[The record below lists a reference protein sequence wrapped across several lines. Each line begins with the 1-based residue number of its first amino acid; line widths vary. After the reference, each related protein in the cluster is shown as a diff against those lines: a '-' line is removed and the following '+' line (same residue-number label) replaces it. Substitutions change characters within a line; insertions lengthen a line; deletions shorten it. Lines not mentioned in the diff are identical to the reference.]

1 VRSRVLSEY
10 LAFIIRNIFF
20 KLFFEIVR
28 NVNSLEISGG
38 WNNTDSSTK
47 ITIDSS
53 SALGESSV
61 VTDSPLA

>member
-1 VRSRVLSEY
+1 
-10 LAFIIRNIFF
+10 
-20 KLFFEIVR
+20 
-28 NVNSLEISGG
+28 VNSLEICGG
-38 WNNTDSSTK
+38 WNNTDSSTN

>member
-1 VRSRVLSEY
+1 VSSRVLSEY

-28 NVNSLEISGG
+28 NVNSLEICCG

-61 VTDSPLA
+61 VTDSPLN

>member
-1 VRSRVLSEY
+1 
-10 LAFIIRNIFF
+10 
-20 KLFFEIVR
+20 
-28 NVNSLEISGG
+28 VNSLEISGG

-53 SALGESSV
+53 SARESSV